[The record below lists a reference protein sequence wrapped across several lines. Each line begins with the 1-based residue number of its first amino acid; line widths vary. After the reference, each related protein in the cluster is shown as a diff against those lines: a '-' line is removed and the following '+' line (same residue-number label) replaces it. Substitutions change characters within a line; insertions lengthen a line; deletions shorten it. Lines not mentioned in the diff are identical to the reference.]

1 MTKERLVE
9 FIDCEFGY
17 QNYTQFDIKKLSFN
31 KVQNELV
38 IKKLNLTLDKN
49 KIYGVLGKNGSGKS
63 TLLRL
68 VINHLFPSSGNIIR
82 NFSKSKLLDR
92 ANVYHSELDAFDNFK
107 SYYSLDFN
115 SDFNNQKYKNKLEK
129 FVELTTLPKPSLYKP
144 FSTLSEGMKSKVAFA
159 LNMVFIENL
168 DLLGLDEFF
177 SFGDSDFKKVSSNYM
192 REVLLSSGSAIVVSH
207 DTNLLSEIS
216 DEILVMHHG
225 ELVEFGKPSE
235 MINVFKKM

>member
-31 KVQNELV
+31 KIQNEIV

-68 VINHLFPSSGNIIR
+68 VFNHLFPSSGNIIR

-92 ANVYHSELDAFDNFK
+92 ADVYHDELNAFDNFK

-129 FVELTTLPKPSLYKP
+129 FVELTTLPKPYLYKP

-177 SFGDSDFKKVSSNYM
+177 SFGDSDFKKVSGNYM